1 MIAHIDHEK
10 ETQAKT
16 SSAWDD
22 ILNFQ
27 NQLSDE
33 EQILQSSVKSY
44 CRDKLL
50 PRIVSDNRNENFDRS
65 IFTEMG
71 KLGILGSYLNGYG
84 CAGSNFVS
92 YGLIAREIERIDS
105 AYRSIM
111 SVQTSLVMLPIY
123 KFGSED
129 QKQEYLPRL
138 ASGELIGCFGLTEPD
153 AGSDPSSMKT
163 NAVKVKGGYVIN
175 GTKTWISNAP
185 HADVA
190 IVWAKDESGK
200 IKGFI
205 IDRDSEGLSTPKIE
219 GKLSLRASATGQ
231 IILENVFCDDSKI
244 LPNVSGLRGPF
255 ECLNSARYGIS
266 WGVLGAAE
274 FCLETARQYALDR
287 IMFGKPIAATQLV
300 QSKLV
305 DMQTEITLGL
315 QAALRIG
322 RLMDNQQS
330 DANMISFIKRNNV
343 AKSLEVARN
352 SRDILGGNG
361 ISDEYHVMRHMVNL
375 ETVKTYEGTH
385 DVHTLI
391 LGRNLTGIQAFK

>member
-1 MIAHIDHEK
+1 MVINIHEK
-10 ETQAKT
+10 ESQAKT
-16 SSAWDD
+16 SYAWDD

-50 PRIVSDNRNENFDRS
+50 PRIVNDNRNENFDRS

-190 IVWAKDESGK
+190 IVWAKDENGK

-205 IDRDSEGLSTPKIE
+205 IDRNSEGLSTPKIE

>member
-1 MIAHIDHEK
+1 MVINIHEK

-16 SSAWDD
+16 SSTWDD

-50 PRIVSDNRNENFDRS
+50 PRIVNDNRNENFDRS

-163 NAVKVKGGYVIN
+163 NAVKVKGGYLIN

-231 IILENVFCDDSKI
+231 IILENVFCDESKI

-315 QAALRIG
+315 QAVLRIG

>member
-1 MIAHIDHEK
+1 MVINIHEK
-10 ETQAKT
+10 ETQVKT